1 MNFEEMFPP
10 PVDTEAAMEERTA
23 AYLLK
28 IAARADCGLCDD
40 DGYRGLLV
48 CDHVNRFRTHTEGM
62 RKVRRALK
70 NPNIKGVS

>member
-1 MNFEEMFPP
+1 MNLEELFPK
-10 PVDTEAAMEERTA
+10 PVDTEAEMEARTA

-28 IAARADCGLCDD
+28 IAARADCNLCDN

-70 NPNIKGVS
+70 NPNIKEAS